1 MFEFRELEVVHWDYW
16 ERFNLPLDAH
26 IITVVGPNGSGK
38 TTLLDALRTLL
49 TIDCAGNRDF
59 KSYLRHN
66 GKPYAWLRAVV
77 GNTPG
82 PTGAR
87 PFFPVMDPR
96 ASLFCRILKKGG
108 EWTRQFAILGGDVS
122 IEDAEQ
128 RGEWIGLREYRVRLE
143 AAGLS
148 SAIRKVLTLEQGATD
163 KLCQL
168 SPRALLDLVF
178 DVFGDKAT
186 LDDYQRARNEQ
197 EESEREGASLNHQLN
212 LLGVSLQAAEGR
224 ARAHA
229 EWQAL
234 KRERQ
239 DLMLD
244 VLPRVELAEQLAV
257 IRHARPQLSLQRRKA
272 RELLSQHSALS
283 QAIAD
288 CDRNEDALRIEQQTA
303 EAARAAAMKA
313 LERAR
318 AAHTANSVVL
328 QQRERLHG
336 QLDTKDAL
344 DTRALD
350 TEAQAARAEAGRL
363 ASEEQGLHRELE
375 GLKSK
380 LNAWRSGR
388 RFVAEFESQFRAELD
403 RAGIVHR
410 MLSEIVEVTDAAWS
424 AAVEGVLA
432 GYRHVVLLENA
443 KDREAAWAIGERL
456 RFKHFVVADRAPVGK
471 ASSGSLLEV
480 VDFTA
485 LPPEWLPRQLE
496 RIQRVEDVKLGA
508 ALPREQEWI
517 TPSGYYR
524 ERRGGRHL
532 GVDDSYFGAAARER
546 QLRQGEARLAE
557 CENRLLELVDL
568 RRGLS
573 QRIGEIEGQLTG
585 SQAGAQLAARA
596 GEFAEAESQRET
608 LEAAVQRAAE
618 TFATTEAAF
627 TQAQARRQQNS
638 RERDQ
643 LDAEHRQEERQRSE
657 TERGLMAARS
667 EQLQRLLSFRR
678 KRTQIP
684 FERRSAAALSELR
697 EQYET
702 PQAVRREVERLE
714 ARLREG
720 HWETD
725 ENCLGLRDKL
735 AEDHHALKTDLE
747 RRAAHAERARRSTDE
762 ARNAYLAVLRA
773 TLRQY
778 ARNLRHL
785 AELAGI
791 GVEMDLPEFGHDDLA
806 LAQSGL
812 VVRFEFD
819 KKGWIGLDDGEASG
833 GQQVMKSLLLLVALM
848 RDEHR
853 PGGFV
858 FIDEPFAHLD
868 IFNID
873 KVSAFLKAT
882 RAQYVLTTPVTHNI
896 NVFQPSELTLV
907 TSKRRPG
914 SAWAQPVAVLRR
926 AEENAASATG
936 VAAAQHITHG
946 VR

>member
-16 ERFNLPLDAH
+16 ERFSLPMDAH

-66 GKPYAWLRAVV
+66 GKPFAWLRAVV

-87 PFFPVMDPR
+87 PFFPIMDGQ
-96 ASLFCRILKKGG
+96 ATLFCRIQKKGG
-108 EWTRQFAILGGDVS
+108 EWTRQFAILAGSAS

-128 RGEWIGLREYRVRLE
+128 RGDWVGLRDYRIRLE

-148 SAIRKVLTLEQGATD
+148 GAIRRVLTLEQGATD

-197 EESEREGASLNHQLN
+197 EEAEREGASLNHQLN

-224 ARAHA
+224 ARAYA

-239 DLMLD
+239 DLMID

-257 IRHARPQLSLQRRKA
+257 IRNARPQLGVQRRKA
-272 RELLSQHSALS
+272 RELLAERSELVHL
-283 QAIAD
+283 IAE
-288 CDRNEDALRIEQQTA
+288 CDEGELRLRAEQGA
-303 EAARAAAMKA
+303 ADEARQAAMKA
-313 LERAR
+313 LERTR

-328 QQRERLHG
+328 QQRDRLNA
-336 QLDTKDAL
+336 QLETQDQVDV
-344 DTRALD
+344 RALG
-350 TEAQAARAEAGRL
+350 EEGQALRAKAGAL
-363 ASEEQGLHRELE
+363 GSEEQSTHRELE
-375 GLKSK
+375 SLKSR
-380 LNAWRSGR
+380 LQAWRSGR
-388 RFVAEFESQFRAELD
+388 RYVPEFESQFRAELD
-403 RAGIVHR
+403 RAGIAHR
-410 MLSEIVEVTDAAWS
+410 MLSEIVEITDPTWQAAI
-424 AAVEGVLA
+424 EGVLA
-432 GYRHVVLLENA
+432 GYRHVVLLENPQ
-443 KDREAAWAIGERL
+443 DRETAWAIGERL

-471 ASSGSLLEV
+471 ASPGSLLDV
-480 VDFTA
+480 VEFTA

-496 RIQRVEDVKLGA
+496 RIQRVDEVKLGA
-508 ALPREQEWI
+508 HLPREQEWI
-517 TPSGYYR
+517 TPAGYYK

-532 GVDDSYFGAAARER
+532 GVDDSYFGTAARER
-546 QLRQGEARLAE
+546 QLREGEARLAE
-557 CENRLLELVDL
+557 LETRLLELVDE
-568 RRGLS
+568 RRVLS
-573 QRIGEIEGQLTG
+573 QRINEIEAQLKG
-585 SQAGAQLAARA
+585 SQAGTQLAARA
-596 GEFAEAESQRET
+596 EEFAEAESQREL
-608 LEAAVQRAAE
+608 LEAAVLRAAE
-618 TFATTEAAF
+618 TFAAAEAAF
-627 TQAQARRQQNS
+627 SEAQQRRQQNS
-638 RERDQ
+638 RERDR
-643 LDAEHRQEERQRSE
+643 LDGELKQEERQRSE
-657 TERGLMAARS
+657 AERNLLGARQ
-667 EQLQRLLSFRR
+667 EQLQRLLGFRR
-678 KRTQIP
+678 KRTAIP
-684 FERRSAAALSELR
+684 FEKRTIAALAELR
-697 EQYET
+697 ETYESQ
-702 PQAVRREVERLE
+702 QAVRREVDRLE

-725 ENCLGLRDKL
+725 DNVLGLRDKL
-735 AEDHHALKTDLE
+735 ADDHQALKTDLE

-762 ARNAYLAVLRA
+762 ARGAYLSVLRA

-791 GVEMDLPEFGHDDLA
+791 GVEVDLPEFGRDDLA

-812 VVRFEFD
+812 IVRFEFD
-819 KKGWIGLDDGEASG
+819 KKGWIGMDDGEASG

-914 SAWAQPVAVLRR
+914 SPWAQPVAVLRR
-926 AEENAASATG
+926 ASEGE
-936 VAAAQHITHG
+936 AAA
-946 VR
+946 

>member
-16 ERFNLPLDAH
+16 ERFSLPMDAH

-66 GKPYAWLRAVV
+66 GKPFAWLRAVV

-87 PFFPVMDPR
+87 PFFPIMDGQ
-96 ASLFCRILKKGG
+96 ATLFCRIQKKGG
-108 EWTRQFAILGGDVS
+108 EWTRQFAVLAGSAS

-128 RGEWIGLREYRVRLE
+128 RGDWIGLRDYRIRLE

-148 SAIRKVLTLEQGATD
+148 GAIRRVLTLEQGATD

-197 EESEREGASLNHQLN
+197 EESERELASLNHQLN

-224 ARAHA
+224 ARAYG
-229 EWQAL
+229 EWLAL

-239 DLMLD
+239 DLTLD
-244 VLPRVELAEQLAV
+244 VLPRVELAEHLAV
-257 IRHARPQLSLQRRKA
+257 IRNARPQLGVQRRKA
-272 RELLSQHSALS
+272 RELLAERSELVHL
-283 QAIAD
+283 IAS
-288 CDRNEDALRIEQQTA
+288 CDDTELRLRAEQSLA
-303 EAARAAAMKA
+303 EEARQAAMKA

-318 AAHTANSVVL
+318 AAHTANAVVL
-328 QQRERLHG
+328 QQRDRLNL
-336 QLDTKDAL
+336 QLETQDQVDVRVL
-344 DTRALD
+344 SE
-350 TEAQAARAEAGRL
+350 EAQTLRGQAGSL
-363 ASEEQGLHRELE
+363 GTEEQSTHRELE
-375 GLKSK
+375 SLKGR
-380 LNAWRSGR
+380 LQAWRSGR
-388 RFVAEFESQFRAELD
+388 RYVPEFESQFRAELD
-403 RAGIVHR
+403 RAGIAHR
-410 MLSEIVEVTDAAWS
+410 MLSEIVEITEPAWQAAI
-424 AAVEGVLA
+424 EGVLA
-432 GYRHVVLLENA
+432 GYRHVVLLENPQ
-443 KDREAAWAIGERL
+443 DREAAWAIGERL
-456 RFKHFVVADRAPVGK
+456 RYKHFVVADRAPVGK
-471 ASSGSLLEV
+471 TAPGSLLDV
-480 VDFTA
+480 VEFTA

-496 RIQRVEDVKLGA
+496 RIQRVDEIKQGA
-508 ALPREQEWI
+508 HLPRDQEWI
-517 TPSGYYR
+517 TPAGYYK

-532 GVDDSYFGAAARER
+532 GVDDSYFGTAARER
-546 QLRQGEARLAE
+546 QLREGEQRLAE
-557 CENRLLELVDL
+557 LESRLLELVDE
-568 RRGLS
+568 RRVLS
-573 QRIGEIEGQLTG
+573 QRVNEIEAQLKG

-596 GEFAEAESQRET
+596 EEFAEAESQREL

-618 TFATTEAAF
+618 TFAAAETGF
-627 TQAQARRQQNS
+627 ADAQQRRQQNS
-638 RERDQ
+638 RERDR
-643 LDAEHRQEERQRSE
+643 LDTELKQEERQRSE
-657 TERGLMAARS
+657 TERSLLGARE
-667 EQLQRLLSFRR
+667 EQLQRLLAFRK
-678 KRTQIP
+678 KRAGIP
-684 FERRSAAALSELR
+684 FEKRSVAALAELR
-697 EQYET
+697 EAYET
-702 PQAVRREVERLE
+702 PQAVRREVDRLE

-725 ENCLGLRDKL
+725 DNVLGLRDKL
-735 AEDHHALKTDLE
+735 ADDHLSLKTDLE
-747 RRAAHAERARRSTDE
+747 RRGAHAERARRSTEE
-762 ARNAYLAVLRA
+762 ARNAYLSVLRA

-791 GVEMDLPEFGHDDLA
+791 GVEVDTPEFSRDDLA

-812 VVRFEFD
+812 IVRFEFD
-819 KKGWIGLDDGEASG
+819 KKGWIGMDDGEASG

-914 SAWAQPVAVLRR
+914 SPWAQPVAVLRR
-926 AEENAASATG
+926 ADEGE
-936 VAAAQHITHG
+936 AAA
-946 VR
+946 

>member
-16 ERFNLPLDAH
+16 ERFSLPMDAH

-66 GKPYAWLRAVV
+66 GKPFAWLRAVV

-87 PFFPVMDPR
+87 PFFPVMDSQ
-96 ASLFCRILKKGG
+96 ATLFCRIQKKGG
-108 EWTRQFAILGGDVS
+108 EWTRQFAILAGSAS
-122 IEDAEQ
+122 IEDADQ
-128 RGEWIGLREYRVRLE
+128 RGEWIGLRDYRIRLE

-148 SAIRKVLTLEQGATD
+148 GAIRRVLTLEQGATD

-197 EESEREGASLNHQLN
+197 EEAERELASLNHQLN

-224 ARAHA
+224 ARAYG

-239 DLMLD
+239 DLMID

-257 IRHARPQLSLQRRKA
+257 IRNARPQLAVQRRKA
-272 RELLSQHSALS
+272 RELLAERSELVHL
-283 QAIAD
+283 IAE
-288 CDRNEDALRIEQQTA
+288 CDEGELRLRAEQGAA
-303 EAARAAAMKA
+303 EEARQAAMKA

-328 QQRERLHG
+328 QQRDRLNA
-336 QLDTKDAL
+336 QLETQDQVDV
-344 DTRALD
+344 RALSE
-350 TEAQAARAEAGRL
+350 EAQSLRAKAGAL
-363 ASEEQGLHRELE
+363 GSEEQSTHRELE
-375 GLKSK
+375 SLKSR
-380 LNAWRSGR
+380 LQAWRSGR
-388 RFVAEFESQFRAELD
+388 RYVPEFESQFRAELD
-403 RAGIVHR
+403 RAGIAHR
-410 MLSEIVEVTDAAWS
+410 MLSEIVEITDSTWQ

-432 GYRHVVLLENA
+432 GYRHVVLLEDA

-456 RFKHFVVADRAPVGK
+456 RYKHFVVADRAPVGK
-471 ASSGSLLEV
+471 ATPGSLLDV
-480 VDFTA
+480 VEFTA

-496 RIQRVEDVKLGA
+496 RIQRVDEVKQGA
-508 ALPREQEWI
+508 HLPREQEWI
-517 TPSGYYR
+517 TPAGYYK

-532 GVDDSYFGAAARER
+532 GVDDSYFGTAARER
-546 QLRQGEARLAE
+546 QLREGESRLAELEARLLA
-557 CENRLLELVDL
+557 LVDE
-568 RRGLS
+568 RRVLS
-573 QRIGEIEGQLTG
+573 QRINEIEAQLKG
-585 SQAGAQLAARA
+585 SQAGAQLTARA
-596 GEFAEAESQRET
+596 EEFAEAESQREL
-608 LEAAVQRAAE
+608 LEAAVLRAAE
-618 TFATTEAAF
+618 TFAAAESAF
-627 TQAQARRQQNS
+627 TDAQQRRQQNS
-638 RERDQ
+638 RERDR
-643 LDAEHRQEERQRSE
+643 LDAELKQEERQRSE
-657 TERGLMAARS
+657 AERNLLGARQ
-667 EQLQRLLSFRR
+667 EQLQRLLAFRK
-678 KRTQIP
+678 KRAGIP
-684 FERRSAAALSELR
+684 FEKRTVAALAELR
-697 EQYET
+697 EAYET
-702 PQAVRREVERLE
+702 PQAVRREFDRLE

-725 ENCLGLRDKL
+725 DNVLGLRDKL
-735 AEDHHALKTDLE
+735 ADDHLALKTDLE
-747 RRAAHAERARRSTDE
+747 RRGSHSERARKSTEE
-762 ARNAYLAVLRA
+762 ARGAYLSVLRA

-791 GVEMDLPEFGHDDLA
+791 GVEVDLPEFGRDDLA

-812 VVRFEFD
+812 IVRFEFD
-819 KKGWIGLDDGEASG
+819 KKGWIGMDDGEASG

-914 SAWAQPVAVLRR
+914 SPWAQPVAVLRR
-926 AEENAASATG
+926 ADEGE
-936 VAAAQHITHG
+936 AAA
-946 VR
+946 

>member
-16 ERFNLPLDAH
+16 ERFSLPLDAH

-66 GKPYAWLRAVV
+66 GKPFAWLRAVV

-82 PTGAR
+82 PSGAR
-87 PFFPVMDPR
+87 PFFPVMDSR
-96 ASLFCRILKKGG
+96 ATLFCRIQKKGG
-108 EWTRQFAILGGDVS
+108 EWNRQFAILAGEAS

-128 RGEWIGLREYRVRLE
+128 RGEWIGLRDYRIRLE

-148 SAIRKVLTLEQGATD
+148 GAIRRVLTLEQGATD

-197 EESEREGASLNHQLN
+197 EEAEREQTSLNHQLN
-212 LLGVSLQAAEGR
+212 LLGVSLQSAEAR
-224 ARAHA
+224 ARAFG

-244 VLPRVELAEQLAV
+244 VLPRVELAEQLGV
-257 IRHARPQLSLQRRKA
+257 IRNARPQLALQRRRA
-272 RELLSQHSALS
+272 RELLAERSELVHL
-283 QAIAD
+283 IAD
-288 CDRNEDALRIEQQTA
+288 CDESELRLRAEQGAA
-303 EAARAAAMKA
+303 EEVRQAAMKA
-313 LERAR
+313 LERTR
-318 AAHTANSVVL
+318 AAHTANTVVL
-328 QQRERLHG
+328 QQRDRLNA
-336 QLDTKDAL
+336 QLDSQDQI
-344 DTRALD
+344 DTRALGE
-350 TEAQAARAEAGRL
+350 EAQSLRAK
-363 ASEEQGLHRELE
+363 SSSMSNEEQSTHRELE
-375 GLKSK
+375 SLKAR
-380 LNAWRSGR
+380 LQAWRSGR
-388 RFVAEFESQFRAELD
+388 RFVPEFENQFRAELD
-403 RAGIVHR
+403 RAGIAHR
-410 MLSEIVEVTDAAWS
+410 MLSEIVEITDPVWQ

-432 GYRHVVLLENA
+432 GYRHVVLLENPQ
-443 KDREAAWAIGERL
+443 DREAAWAIGERL
-456 RFKHFVVADRAPVGK
+456 RYKHFVVADRAPVGK
-471 ASSGSLLEV
+471 HARGSLLDV
-480 VDFTA
+480 VEFSA

-496 RIQRVEDVKLGA
+496 RIARVDDVKRGA
-508 ALPREQEWI
+508 TLPREQEWI
-517 TPSGYYR
+517 TPGGYYR

-532 GVDDSYFGAAARER
+532 GVEDSYFGTAARER
-546 QLRQGEARLAE
+546 QLREGESRLAE
-557 CENRLLELVDL
+557 LESRLLELVDE
-568 RRGLS
+568 RRALS
-573 QRIGEIEGQLTG
+573 QRINEIEAVLKG

-596 GEFAEAESQRET
+596 EEFAEAESQREV

-618 TFATTEAAF
+618 TFAAAEAAF
-627 TQAQARRQQNS
+627 AEVQQRRQQNS
-638 RERDQ
+638 RERDR
-643 LDAEHRQEERQRSE
+643 LDAELKQEERQRSE
-657 TERGLMAARS
+657 TERSLFGARS
-667 EQLQRLLSFRR
+667 EQLQRLLAFRR
-678 KRTQIP
+678 KRAVIP
-684 FERRSAAALSELR
+684 FDKRTAAALLELR
-697 EQYET
+697 ASYES

-725 ENCLGLRDKL
+725 EQVLGLRDKL
-735 AEDHHALKTDLE
+735 AADHHALKTDLE
-747 RRAAHAERARRSTDE
+747 RRGAHAERARRSTDE
-762 ARNAYLAVLRA
+762 ARSAYLAVLRA

-791 GVEMDLPEFGHDDLA
+791 GVEVDLPEFGNNDLA

-848 RDEHR
+848 RDEQR

-882 RAQYVLTTPVTHNI
+882 RAQYVLTTPVTHNV

-914 SAWAQPVAVLRR
+914 SPWAQPVAVLRR
-926 AEENAASATG
+926 AEESE
-936 VAAAQHITHG
+936 AAA
-946 VR
+946 

>member
-16 ERFNLPLDAH
+16 ERFSLPMDAH

-66 GKPYAWLRAVV
+66 GKPFAWLRAVV

-87 PFFPVMDPR
+87 PFFPVMDPK
-96 ASLFCRILKKGG
+96 ASLFCRIQKKGG
-108 EWTRQFAILGGDVS
+108 EWTRQFAILGGEVS
-122 IEDAEQ
+122 IEEADQ

-148 SAIRKVLTLEQGATD
+148 SAIRRVLTLEQGATD

-197 EESEREGASLNHQLN
+197 EEAEREGASLNHQLN

-257 IRHARPQLSLQRRKA
+257 IRNARPQLGVQRRKA
-272 RELLSQHSALS
+272 RELLAQRSELS
-283 QAIAD
+283 QLISD
-288 CDRNEDALRIEQQTA
+288 CDQAEEQLRIEQQTA
-303 EAARAAAMKA
+303 DAARQAAMKA
-313 LERAR
+313 MERAR
-318 AAHTANSVVL
+318 AAHTANTVVL
-328 QQRERLHG
+328 QQRDRLNA
-336 QLDTKDAL
+336 QLDSQDQVDA
-344 DTRALD
+344 RALGE
-350 TEAQAARAEAGRL
+350 EAQAARAEAGKL
-363 ASEEQGLHRELE
+363 AGEEQSVHRELE
-375 GLKSK
+375 ALKGK
-380 LNAWRSGR
+380 LGAWRSGR
-388 RFVAEFESQFRAELD
+388 RFVPEFESQFRAELD
-403 RAGIVHR
+403 RAGIAHR
-410 MLSEIVEVTDAAWS
+410 MLSEIVEVTNPAWQ

-443 KDREAAWAIGERL
+443 SDREAAWAIGERL
-456 RFKHFVVADRAPVGK
+456 RYKHFVVADRAPVGR
-471 ASSGSLLEV
+471 ATPGTLLDV
-480 VDFTA
+480 VDFSA

-508 ALPREQEWI
+508 GLPREQEWI
-517 TPSGYYR
+517 TPAGYYK

-532 GVDDSYFGAAARER
+532 GVDDSYFGTAARER
-546 QLRQGEARLAE
+546 QLREGEARFAE
-557 CENRLLELVDL
+557 LESRLLELVDL
-568 RRGLS
+568 RRTLS
-573 QRIGEIEGQLTG
+573 QRVAEIDAQLAG

-596 GEFAEAESQRET
+596 EEFAEAESQREM

-618 TFATTEAAF
+618 TFAAGEAAYVEVQ
-627 TQAQARRQQNS
+627 TRRQQNS
-638 RERDQ
+638 RERDR
-643 LDAEHRQEERQRSE
+643 LDAELKQEERQRSE
-657 TERGLMAARS
+657 AERNLMGART
-667 EQLQRLLSFRR
+667 EQLQRLLAFRR
-678 KRTQIP
+678 KRALIP
-684 FERRSAAALSELR
+684 FEKRNGAALSELR
-697 EQYET
+697 ESYET
-702 PQAVRREVERLE
+702 PQAVRREVDRLE

-725 ENCLGLRDKL
+725 DNVLGLRDKL
-735 AEDHHALKTDLE
+735 ADDHHALKTDLE
-747 RRAAHAERARRSTDE
+747 RRAAHAERARRCTDE
-762 ARNAYLAVLRA
+762 ARGAYLSVLRA

-791 GVEMDLPEFGHDDLA
+791 GVDMDLPEFGHDDLA

-812 VVRFEFD
+812 TVRFEFD

-914 SAWAQPVAVLRR
+914 SPWAQPVAVLRR
-926 AEENAASATG
+926 ADDGE
-936 VAAAQHITHG
+936 VAA
-946 VR
+946 